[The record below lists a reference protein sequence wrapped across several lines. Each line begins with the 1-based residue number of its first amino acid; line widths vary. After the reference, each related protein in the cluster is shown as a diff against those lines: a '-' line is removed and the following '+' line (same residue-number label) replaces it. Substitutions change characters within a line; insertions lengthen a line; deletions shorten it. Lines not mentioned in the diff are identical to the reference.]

1 MPILKRENDIFPE
14 TLFSDTAILNDAD
27 REWWCVYTLVRREKE
42 LLRKLST
49 LKVAHYGPMIPKR
62 YRAPNGRLRTSF
74 IPLFPN
80 YVFML
85 ANADERSMA
94 LATNCISR
102 CNFITEREQI
112 IRDLA
117 QIYRV
122 VDAGVPLTPE
132 ARLEPGNK
140 VRVKSGPFAGYEGT
154 VIRRHGKTRLLL
166 SIHYLEQGVSME
178 TDEGLLEVLV

>member
-1 MPILKRENDIFPE
+1 MPILKRESDIYPE
-14 TLFSDTAILNDAD
+14 TLFSDTAILSDVD
-27 REWWCVYTLVRREKE
+27 RQWWCVYTLVRREKE

-49 LKVAHYGPMIPKR
+49 MKIPHYGPMIPKR

-85 ANADERSMA
+85 ASEDERSAA
-94 LATNCISR
+94 LTTNCISR
-102 CNFITEREQI
+102 CNLISQRE
-112 IRDLA
+112 LFVKELS
-117 QIYRV
+117 QIYQV
-122 VDAGVPLTPE
+122 VSAGVPLTPE
-132 ARLEPGNK
+132 ARLEAGNK

-166 SIHYLEQGVSME
+166 SIRYLEQGVSME
-178 TDEGLLEVLV
+178 MDEGLLEVQ